1 MCASDWSRRV
11 AKCRVGIEA
20 VAPQELHSAAMK
32 VTGAWGADSSMDAAS
47 GSRVD
52 RPWPGRVAA
61 QVARGRMGGRAKM
74 KYEMS

>member
-1 MCASDWSRRV
+1 LCASDWSRRV

-52 RPWPGRVAA
+52 RHRGPVGSQRKSRAA
-61 QVARGRMGGRAKM
+61 AWEAELK
-74 KYEMS
+74 